1 MSTFYSQYQSLIF
14 AQLEF
19 VLCLS
24 FSTTKILCHPSIPT
38 LTSTSTFSRY
48 PYKYRHCIQT
58 LLPTYQRMLLL
69 WEFEL
74 YYNYSARLDVWQLT
88 TKQWEKL
95 IKNLNVLKNIEIFQ
109 QLEFMD
115 LDNNSSIQ
123 IHNFA

>member
-1 MSTFYSQYQSLIF
+1 
-14 AQLEF
+14 
-19 VLCLS
+19 
-24 FSTTKILCHPSIPT
+24 
-38 LTSTSTFSRY
+38 
-48 PYKYRHCIQT
+48 
-58 LLPTYQRMLLL
+58 MLLL

-95 IKNLNVLKNIEIFQ
+95 IKNLNVLKNIENFQ

>member
-14 AQLEF
+14 AQLSLF
-19 VLCLS
+19 SVSLS
-24 FSTTKILCHPSIPT
+24 QQQNSLPPQYSNINKY
-38 LTSTSTFSRY
+38 STFSRY

-95 IKNLNVLKNIEIFQ
+95 IKNLNVLKNIENFQ

>member
-1 MSTFYSQYQSLIF
+1 
-14 AQLEF
+14 
-19 VLCLS
+19 
-24 FSTTKILCHPSIPT
+24 
-38 LTSTSTFSRY
+38 
-48 PYKYRHCIQT
+48 
-58 LLPTYQRMLLL
+58 MLLL

-74 YYNYSARLDVWQLT
+74 YYNYSARLDMWQLT

>member
-1 MSTFYSQYQSLIF
+1 
-14 AQLEF
+14 
-19 VLCLS
+19 
-24 FSTTKILCHPSIPT
+24 
-38 LTSTSTFSRY
+38 
-48 PYKYRHCIQT
+48 
-58 LLPTYQRMLLL
+58 MLLL

-74 YYNYSARLDVWQLT
+74 YYNYSARLDMWQLT

-95 IKNLNVLKNIEIFQ
+95 IKNLNVLKNIENFQ